1 MLRRLPI
8 VAVFGQGSAIDA
20 ERAAL
25 AAQVGA
31 MVARLDAHLL
41 TGGGY
46 GTMAAAA
53 EGFVAV
59 TPRAGLSIGIVPRR
73 QDGAFDEPNRDPDGR
88 AYPNSFI
95 EIAIRTPLPPRVDDW
110 RNVPARN
117 HINVF
122 TPDAIIALPGRAG
135 TLNELDM
142 SAFYRDKDA
151 RCSKERSVIL
161 VGPREAFADRHLA
174 LFLHAT
180 TVREAERHVRRILA
194 RRGFALTAE
203 EDIERVSP

>member
-8 VAVFGQGSAIDA
+8 VAVFGQGSAVDA

-25 AAQVGA
+25 AAEMGA
-31 MVARLDAHLL
+31 TVARLGAHLL

-73 QDGAFDEPNRDPDGR
+73 EDGAFDEPNRDPEGLP
-88 AYPNSFI
+88 YPNPFV
-95 EIAIRTPLPPRVDDW
+95 EIVIRTPLPPRTSDW
-110 RNVPARN
+110 RNVPSRN

-122 TPDAIIALPGRAG
+122 TPDAIVALPGGAG
-135 TLNELDM
+135 TRNELDM
-142 SAFYRDKDA
+142 AAFYRDREA
-151 RCSKERSVIL
+151 RGSEERGVVL
-161 VGPREAFADRHLA
+161 VGPREGFEARHLDR
-174 LFLHAT
+174 FLHAA

-194 RRGFALTAE
+194 QRGFMLTAE
-203 EDIERVSP
+203 EEAERVLP